1 MIRPEASQRRSR
13 SEHLSELTIT
23 ERKYQKAKRKRD
35 TCIYVLTGMCI
46 VFTLLTALLAFLLYI
61 VTRRLVQVDPN
72 LSFLMSNSTLVSAP
86 PNYTINY
93 DEIPK
98 EDPKSCKTFRLSPDV
113 LPFKYD
119 IIMNF
124 DLDANSFKGRSSI
137 LINVTNPV
145 KEIRIHGKFLS
156 FQNVELLELAGFQ
169 ENVSNSS
176 VVGNNNAKRTS
187 VNSFYE
193 VKSCEMWVLSLK
205 KQLNPGRYELIIVFS
220 SSAERPE
227 YNIVGLYQSK
237 YSRGNITR

>member
-1 MIRPEASQRRSR
+1 MIRPEASTRRSR

-72 LSFLMSNSTLVSAP
+72 LSFLMSNSTLGSSP
-86 PNYTINY
+86 PNSTTINY
-93 DEIPK
+93 DEIPID
-98 EDPKSCKTFRLSPDV
+98 DPKSCKTFRLSPDV

-156 FQNVELLELAGFQ
+156 FQNAELLELGEFQ
-169 ENVSNSS
+169 ENMTSSS
-176 VVGNNNAKRTS
+176 VVGNNAKRTS
-187 VNSFYE
+187 FNSFYE

-205 KQLNPGRYELIIVFS
+205 NQLKPGRYELIIVFS

-237 YSRGNITR
+237 YSKGNITR